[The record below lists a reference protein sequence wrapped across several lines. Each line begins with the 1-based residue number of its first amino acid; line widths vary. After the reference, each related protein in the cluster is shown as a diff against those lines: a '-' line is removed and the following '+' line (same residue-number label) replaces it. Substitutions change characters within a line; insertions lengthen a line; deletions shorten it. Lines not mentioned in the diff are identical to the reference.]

1 LVLEFGH
8 SSGLKVGMIIITSP
22 AEMQEWSRRQKFSG
36 KVIGLVPTMG
46 YLHEGHLSLV
56 RIARA
61 KVDLVVVS
69 LFVNPTQFRPQDDFS
84 RYPRDFDRDR
94 SLCEQE
100 RVAVLF
106 VPESE
111 AMYLESYSVYV
122 NEESLSRG
130 LCGAS
135 RPGHFRGVTTVVAKL
150 FNLVLPDLAV
160 FGEKDAQQLR
170 VIRRL
175 VRDLNFP
182 VTIVPGPI
190 VREPDGV
197 AMSSR
202 NVLLNPEERR
212 QAAALNRSLKKAA
225 EAFSAG
231 ERDAGRIKE
240 LVAEE
245 LAAAPLGRIDYIE
258 LVDDETLSP
267 IKQIK
272 RKALLAIAVYFS
284 AMRLIDNVVLGS

>member
-1 LVLEFGH
+1 
-8 SSGLKVGMIIITSP
+8 MIVITSP
-22 AEMQEWSRRQKFSG
+22 AEMQEWSRRQRLSG
-36 KVIGLVPTMG
+36 KVIALVPTMG

-56 RIARA
+56 RIGRARA
-61 KVDLVVVS
+61 DLVVVS
-69 LFVNPTQFRPQDDFS
+69 LFVNPTQFRPQEDFS

-94 SLCEQE
+94 SLCEHE

-106 VPESE
+106 VPEHES
-111 AMYLESYSVYV
+111 MYPEGYSVYA
-122 NEESLSRG
+122 NEESLSAG

-135 RPGHFRGVTTVVAKL
+135 RPGHFRGVITVVAKL

-170 VIRRL
+170 IIRRL

-182 VTIVPGPI
+182 VTIVPGST
-190 VREPDGV
+190 VREPDGL

-202 NVLLNPEERR
+202 NVLLKPEERR
-212 QAAALNRSLKKAA
+212 QAVALNRALKKAA

-240 LVAEE
+240 MVAAE
-245 LAAAPLGRIDYIE
+245 LAAAPLGQVDYIE
-258 LVDDETLSP
+258 LVDEETLSP
-267 IKQIK
+267 ITHIN
-272 RKALLAIAVYFS
+272 RRALLALAVHFS
-284 AMRLIDNVVLGS
+284 AARLIDNVVLGS

>member
-1 LVLEFGH
+1 
-8 SSGLKVGMIIITSP
+8 
-22 AEMQEWSRRQKFSG
+22 MQEWSRRQRLSG
-36 KVIGLVPTMG
+36 KVIALVPTMG

-56 RIARA
+56 RIGRARA
-61 KVDLVVVS
+61 DLVVVS
-69 LFVNPTQFRPQDDFS
+69 LFVNPTQFRPQEDFS

-94 SLCEQE
+94 SLCEHE

-106 VPESE
+106 VPEHE
-111 AMYLESYSVYV
+111 GMYPEGYSVYA
-122 NEESLSRG
+122 NEESLSTG

-135 RPGHFRGVTTVVAKL
+135 RPGHFRGVITVVAKL

-170 VIRRL
+170 IIRRL

-182 VTIVPGPI
+182 VTIVPGST
-190 VREPDGV
+190 VREPDGL

-202 NVLLNPEERR
+202 NVLLKPEERR

-240 LVAEE
+240 MVAAE
-245 LAAAPLGRIDYIE
+245 LAAAPDGQVDYIE
-258 LVDDETLSP
+258 LVDEETLSP
-267 IKQIK
+267 IKHIN
-272 RKALLAIAVYFS
+272 RRALLALAVHFS
-284 AMRLIDNVVLGS
+284 AARLIDNVVLGS